1 MVFAAIA
8 ATVLIL
14 FAALTIDIGMVWSAR
29 TQSQNAD
36 DAAALAAAAN
46 MIDPAG
52 PSVSATAAANSTV
65 NNPAAAGGVNVR
77 NSDITFG
84 YFDIMDGSFDP
95 NVDQSDPNLITGARV
110 NVAMDNVANDASPAF
125 LARLVGRTGF
135 TVNNTAVGYLGFDGD
150 WDPGEFDLPIAI
162 DSCDLVS
169 DPDGCGDDFCVL
181 SQFPVNPCLLSDE
194 ARQQG
199 DATTGAGDFTCLDF
213 SPTMTQNACWT
224 DFGDDPSVNNPSLQD
239 VVDNGNPD
247 DVVAGDEVNLDNG
260 DKTSTQKYIREKMLG
275 EGAYTG
281 NPAGE
286 NRYPDLPGNQPI
298 DSWVVKL
305 PVVECQDLAHC
316 AGPDNFKILGG
327 VCFQIREVTGPS
339 PRLVKGRFLCPADP
353 DPDVRDLYETYCGD
367 PPDQQD
373 APGGCNF
380 GDRAERVVLVE

>member
-1 MVFAAIA
+1 
-8 ATVLIL
+8 
-14 FAALTIDIGMVWSAR
+14 
-29 TQSQNAD
+29 
-36 DAAALAAAAN
+36 

-52 PSVSATAAANSTV
+52 PTVTLANARQAARATAAANGTV
-65 NNPAAAGGVNVR
+65 GNAAVNVR

-84 YFDIMDGSFDP
+84 DWNLETGEWIDCA
-95 NVDQSDPNLITGARV
+95 DQSDPNCITAARV
-110 NVAMDNVANDASPAF
+110 NVTMGGVNPPNVESPAF
-125 LARLVGRTGF
+125 LARLVGRSGF

-162 DSCDLVS
+162 DSCELVS

-181 SQFPVNPCLLSDE
+181 SQFPVNPCLLSAPSVDE
-194 ARQQG
+194 DGNVKLGALQQG

-213 SPTMTQNACWT
+213 SPTKEQNACWT
-224 DFGDDPSVNNPSLQD
+224 DFGEDPSVNNPSLQD

-275 EGAYTG
+275 EGAYNG

-286 NRYPDLPGNQPI
+286 NRYPDLPGNQSI